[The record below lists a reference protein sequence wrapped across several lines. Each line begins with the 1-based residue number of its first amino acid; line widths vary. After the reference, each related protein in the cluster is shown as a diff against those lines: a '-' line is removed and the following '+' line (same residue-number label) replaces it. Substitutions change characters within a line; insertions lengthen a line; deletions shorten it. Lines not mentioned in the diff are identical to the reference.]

1 MYMNAITVN
10 YAEIGDDRL
19 PKSFGLAYTS
29 HLTNGGLLVDGVSHI
44 YSASV
49 NEIAGTP
56 YSLVQG
62 RTFEYDKDIIVTTAV
77 PTSTSLNALRGVKN
91 QAWINFY
98 QPTWDNDSFIW
109 LNYKSGTG
117 KFYTII
123 EKDNFPEEKEI
134 GYSVHVSQIL
144 ENENGCYNQ
153 VALTTKAALSFTA
166 AADKVT
172 VKHGDLVL
180 FALDSTLKVLKE
192 NANDDNFTTLST
204 GVADSCQVDEYESY
218 VDPAATVWTHEG
230 VEVTPGIGLVSSSG
244 IVKKYTKSDSGDQH
258 LYQVLTGSNEA
269 KFYRKR
275 KDLIVNLTVIG
286 DASNLGAAGAYSNGN
301 ESSYFDNNK
310 LIIPNVK
317 YGRTQIDIR
326 NYFNDITRVSFN
338 PYIIN
343 LYTGQQVNST
353 ATITIG
359 NITDVIMFT
368 GFTSSGA
375 VSQQQIEV
383 SHGSL
388 PKTYTLADMNTSSL
402 RDVYVAPC
410 SDYLKHEGSNKFKR
424 QREVREEY
432 WEWKVKN
439 WDLDWHKEGDSTYID
454 NTTETYDIY
463 WKSDW
468 PSNNRH
474 RKLSETGSNFT
485 SQTFYVTAYYSG
497 IPVSVPVTAT
507 SNVAV
512 ALANQVVSF
521 RGTYYVKDPTMQT
534 LVKNLTGV
542 NPSVASY
549 YEEDI
554 GRNWSTTGQI
564 NFYKKVTETNKA
576 SSSGLTTTYYMPYT
590 ATAHFNFNGNTYTG
604 GSIDLPLE
612 VPAGTVAFS
621 GVPSVQW
628 TETNLAVLTAS
639 FGIVGSDYY
648 FTNDGSAL
656 TTQSASYN
664 IANEYSVR
672 WRRDHYQFF

>member
-1 MYMNAITVN
+1 MNAITVN

-62 RTFEYDKDIIVTTAV
+62 RTFDYDKDIIVTTAL
-77 PTSTSLNALRGVKN
+77 PASTSLNALRGVKD

-172 VKHGDLVL
+172 VKHGDLIL
-180 FALDSTLKVLKE
+180 FALNSTLKILKE
-192 NANDDNFTTLST
+192 NANDDNFTTLSN
-204 GVADSCQVDEYESY
+204 GVADSFQVTEYESY
-218 VDPAATVWTHEG
+218 IDPAATVWAHEG
-230 VEVTPGIGLVSSSG
+230 TEVTPGIGLVSSSG
-244 IVKKYTKSDSGDQH
+244 VVKKYTKSDSGDQH
-258 LYQVLTGSNEA
+258 LYQVLTGNNEA

-275 KDLIVNLTVIG
+275 KDLIVNLTVTG
-286 DASNLGAAGAYSNGN
+286 DASNLGSAGAYSNGN

-375 VSQQQIEV
+375 VSQQRIEV

-402 RDVYVAPC
+402 SSVYVAPC
-410 SDYLKHEGSNKFKR
+410 SDYLKHEGSNRFKR
-424 QREVREEY
+424 QREVRKEY
-432 WEWKVKN
+432 WEW
-439 WDLDWHKEGDSTYID
+439 DFLPGWHKESDNTYID
-454 NTTETYDIY
+454 NSTEPYDKY
-463 WKSDW
+463 WKHNWLDE
-468 PSNNRH
+468 NRH
-474 RKLSETGSNFT
+474 EKLSETNSNFT

-542 NPSVASY
+542 DTSVASY
-549 YEEDI
+549 YEEEI
-554 GRNWSTTGQI
+554 GLNWSTTGQI
-564 NFYKKVTETNKA
+564 TFYKKVTETNKDSA
-576 SSSGLTTTYYMPYT
+576 SVTTTTYISYT

-604 GSIDLPLE
+604 GFIDLPLE

-628 TETNLAVLTAS
+628 TDTNAAFLTAS
-639 FGIVGSDYY
+639 FGTVGSDYY
-648 FTNDGSAL
+648 FSNDGTAL
-656 TTQSASYN
+656 TTHTASYG
-664 IANEYSVR
+664 IAIDYSGR
-672 WRRDHYQFF
+672 WRKGHYQFF